1 LILFFPPIYRL
12 QGVTGQFLLNG
23 RPRDMLSFRKMSA
36 YIAQDFVML
45 NLLSVEETLRVSADL
60 KMPSSTVATEKQKIV
75 GV

>member
-1 LILFFPPIYRL
+1 
-12 QGVTGQFLLNG
+12 
-23 RPRDMLSFRKMSA
+23 MSA